1 MNDTGYKAASIAQT
15 GILALINPVI
25 VIIVLRSLW
34 GRIGGI
40 KSESGIMFVK
50 ILALGVM
57 FEIAMTVRVLLL
69 LRQDDWKMNHTG
81 LYITFFTI
89 YIVVGEVAC
98 QVVLLLGILMFT
110 RKLRVKYLRGNYQLV
125 NMFIRS

>member
-1 MNDTGYKAASIAQT
+1 MAQT

-69 LRQDDWKMNHTG
+69 LRQDDWKMKHTG

>member
-1 MNDTGYKAASIAQT
+1 MNDTGYKVASIAQT
-15 GILALINPVI
+15 GILAVINPVI
-25 VIIVLRSLW
+25 VIIVLCSLW
-34 GRIGGI
+34 GKIGGI

-57 FEIAMTVRVLLL
+57 FEIAMMVRVLLL
-69 LRQDDWKMNHTG
+69 LRQDDWKMKHTS

-98 QVVLLLGILMFT
+98 QVVLLLGILIFT
-110 RKLRVKYLRGNYQLV
+110 RKLRVKYLRRNYQLKD
-125 NMFIRS
+125 MFIRS